1 MDDDI
6 IYSDI
11 LNLEKDILH
20 IEETLVEFLNLKYE
34 EGIKKSLHQL
44 ESNLRYLSILA
55 NGAPINKNED
65 RKIMDFLRIHYNYF
79 KNYLYLH
86 NLRYYFQITPIQFKL
101 KIYAEKIWK
110 KNQKLNKKLFN
121 VLFVQVTK
129 Q

>member
-1 MDDDI
+1 MADDI

-34 EGIKKSLHQL
+34 KGIKKSLHQL

-65 RKIMDFLRIHYNYF
+65 RKIMDFLRIHYD
-79 KNYLYLH
+79 YL
-86 NLRYYFQITPIQFKL
+86 
-101 KIYAEKIWK
+101 
-110 KNQKLNKKLFN
+110 QKLSVPAWFKILVSNN
-121 VLFVQVTK
+121 SHSV
-129 Q
+129 

>member
-34 EGIKKSLHQL
+34 EGIKKLLHQL

-65 RKIMDFLRIHYNYF
+65 RKIMDFLRTHYD
-79 KNYLYLH
+79 YL
-86 NLRYYFQITPIQFKL
+86 
-101 KIYAEKIWK
+101 
-110 KNQKLNKKLFN
+110 QKLS
-121 VLFVQVTK
+121 VPA
-129 Q
+129 

>member
-1 MDDDI
+1 MDNDI

-34 EGIKKSLHQL
+34 KGIKKSLHQL

-65 RKIMDFLRIHYNYF
+65 RKIMDFLRTHYD
-79 KNYLYLH
+79 YL
-86 NLRYYFQITPIQFKL
+86 
-101 KIYAEKIWK
+101 
-110 KNQKLNKKLFN
+110 QKLS
-121 VLFVQVTK
+121 VPA
-129 Q
+129 

>member
-1 MDDDI
+1 MADDI

-34 EGIKKSLHQL
+34 KGIKKSLHQL

-65 RKIMDFLRIHYNYF
+65 RKIMDFLRIHYD
-79 KNYLYLH
+79 YL
-86 NLRYYFQITPIQFKL
+86 
-101 KIYAEKIWK
+101 
-110 KNQKLNKKLFN
+110 QKLS
-121 VLFVQVTK
+121 VPA
-129 Q
+129 